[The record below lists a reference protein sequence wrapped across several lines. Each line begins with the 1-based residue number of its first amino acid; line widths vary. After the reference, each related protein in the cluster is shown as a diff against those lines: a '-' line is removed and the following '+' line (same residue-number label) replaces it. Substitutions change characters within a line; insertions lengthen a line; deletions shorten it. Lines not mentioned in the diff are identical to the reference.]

1 MEFAKSVQQLRP
13 DLKIFVYN
21 EFTYAFEKAIENGFY
36 GITVDMDQVSAT
48 DVLKA
53 HENNLRVALFGP
65 DSKSKNI
72 EAIKMQPDYIQ
83 SDALKH
89 LDRILN

>member
-1 MEFAKSVQQLRP
+1 MSRKKKIPQIVKQIQKQPLRE
-13 DLKIFVYN
+13 LN
-21 EFTYAFEKAIENGFY
+21 YAFEKAIENGFY